1 MALIA
6 LGINHDT
13 ATVEVREKVAFAPE
27 QMSDAL
33 QSLCLSANLSE
44 AVILSTCNRTEIL
57 AVADNDQSNEILH
70 WLAQYHAVPK
80 VSLQSSS
87 YCHINAEAI
96 FHMMKVACGL
106 DSLILGEPQILG
118 QLKSAFAVAQQAGTV
133 GGALDHAMQHT
144 FSYAKKVRTQ
154 TAIGEN
160 PVSVAFAA
168 VSLSQRIFSD
178 LSKTSALLIGAGE
191 TIDLVAKHLQGR
203 NIGRII
209 VANRTLTRAE
219 ELAKQYSAEAILLSD
234 IPDKLS
240 QVDIVISSTASQLPI
255 LGKGAVERALKIRK
269 RRPMFMVDIAV
280 PRDIEPEVADLSD
293 VYLYTV
299 DDLRD
304 IIDENKQA
312 RKDEVVKADVILR
325 DGVEIYQ
332 AVQRVNSV
340 VPVVKAFRQQ
350 AEALQADV
358 LEKGLKQLSN
368 GVDAEKVLESM
379 ARLLTNKLIHEPSMQ
394 IKKAG
399 EVGDYNFVRKFTEL
413 YQLDVDLSEI
423 VEMES

>member
-33 QSLCLSANLSE
+33 HSLCADANLSE

-57 AVADNDQSNEILH
+57 AVGDSEQSTEILH
-70 WLAQYHAVPK
+70 WLAHYHAVPT
-80 VSLQSSS
+80 VSLEASS
-87 YCHINAEAI
+87 YCHADADAI
-96 FHMMKVACGL
+96 MHMMKVACGL

-118 QLKSAFAVAQQAGTV
+118 QLKSAFAVAQQAGTL
-133 GGALDHAMQHT
+133 GGALDHALQHT

-154 TAIGEN
+154 TAIGQN

-168 VSLSQRIFSD
+168 VALSQRIFSD

-191 TIDLVAKHLQGR
+191 TIDLVAKHLQSKNVGH
-203 NIGRII
+203 II

-219 ELAKQYSAEAILLSD
+219 ELAQQYSAEAILLAD
-234 IPDKLS
+234 IPERLAE
-240 QVDIVISSTASQLPI
+240 VDIVISSTASQLPI
-255 LGKGAVERALKIRK
+255 LGKGAVERALKKRK

-280 PRDIEPEVADLSD
+280 PRDIEPEVGDLSD

-312 RKDEVVKADVILR
+312 RQSEAVKADSILR
-325 DGVEIYQ
+325 DGVEVYQ
-332 AVQRVNSV
+332 SVQRVNAV
-340 VPVVKAFRQQ
+340 VPVVKAFRKQ
-350 AEALQADV
+350 AENYQAEV
-358 LEKGLKQLSN
+358 LDKALKQLSS
-368 GVDAEKVLESM
+368 GTDAKEVLENM
-379 ARLLTNKLIHEPSMQ
+379 ARLLTNKLIHQPSVQ

-399 EVGDYNFVRKFTEL
+399 EEGDYQLVRKFSEL
-413 YQLDVDLSEI
+413 YQLDIDLSDISEI
-423 VEMES
+423 K

>member
-168 VSLSQRIFSD
+168 
-178 LSKTSALLIGAGE
+178 AL
-191 TIDLVAKHLQGR
+191 
-203 NIGRII
+203 
-209 VANRTLTRAE
+209 
-219 ELAKQYSAEAILLSD
+219 
-234 IPDKLS
+234 
-240 QVDIVISSTASQLPI
+240 
-255 LGKGAVERALKIRK
+255 
-269 RRPMFMVDIAV
+269 
-280 PRDIEPEVADLSD
+280 
-293 VYLYTV
+293 
-299 DDLRD
+299 
-304 IIDENKQA
+304 
-312 RKDEVVKADVILR
+312 
-325 DGVEIYQ
+325 
-332 AVQRVNSV
+332 
-340 VPVVKAFRQQ
+340 
-350 AEALQADV
+350 
-358 LEKGLKQLSN
+358 
-368 GVDAEKVLESM
+368 
-379 ARLLTNKLIHEPSMQ
+379 
-394 IKKAG
+394 
-399 EVGDYNFVRKFTEL
+399 
-413 YQLDVDLSEI
+413 
-423 VEMES
+423 